1 MSKNEIPE
9 MLLFKLIEAGKAKD
23 FSQISSLL
31 TIQEQRDFGYI
42 MRLRP
47 ESWFSV
53 AENLSKEDV
62 VALIKCL
69 TITEQVYDDWKAGSV
84 SPVIWLFKNLSNREP
99 EFSNTIADWVLANTE
114 NDYLPFGTMNLGAK
128 SLIEFSRFKKLSSE
142 RKSAKRET
150 EVKRQGLAR
159 EHKAQEATHALIGA
173 VKRSDI
179 QAVKALIAKGA
190 DITAKDSE
198 GVSILEHAQ
207 TKGNE
212 KILELLKPIGS
223 GE

>member
-9 MLLFKLIEAGKAKD
+9 MLLFKLIEAGKAND

-31 TIQEQRDFGYI
+31 TIQEQCDFGYI

-69 TITEQVYDDWKAGSV
+69 TIAEQVYDDWKAGSV
-84 SPVIWLFKNLSNREP
+84 SPVIWLFKNLSSREP
-99 EFSNTIADWVLANTE
+99 EFSNNVADWVLANTE

-128 SLIEFSRFKKLSSE
+128 SLVEFAQFKKLASE
-142 RKSAKRET
+142 RKSARHEA
-150 EVKRQGLAR
+150 EAQRQDSAR
-159 EHKAQEATHALIGA
+159 ERKAQEATHALISA
-173 VKRSDI
+173 VKRSDV

-198 GVSILEHAQ
+198 GVSVLEHAQ
-207 TKGNE
+207 IKGNE

>member
-9 MLLFKLIEAGKAKD
+9 MLLRRLIEAGKAND
-23 FSQISSLL
+23 FSQISSVL
-31 TIQEQRDFGYI
+31 TLQEQHDFGYI

-53 AENLSKEDV
+53 AEKLSKEDM

-69 TITEQVYDDWKAGSV
+69 TITESIYDDWKAGSV
-84 SPVIWLFKNLSNREP
+84 SPVIWLFKNLSSREP
-99 EFSNTIADWVLANTE
+99 ELSNNVADWVLANTD

-128 SLIEFSRFKKLSSE
+128 SLIQFSQFKKLSSE
-142 RKSAKRET
+142 RKSARREA
-150 EVKRQGLAR
+150 ESNRQDLAKER
-159 EHKAQEATHALIGA
+159 KAQESTHALIGA
-173 VKRSDI
+173 VKRNDF
-179 QAVKALIAKGA
+179 QAVKALLAKGA

-198 GVSILEHAQ
+198 GLSVLEHAKM
-207 TKGNE
+207 KGNE
-212 KILELLKPIGS
+212 KVLELLKPKGS

>member
-1 MSKNEIPE
+1 MIYVFDGLTSWIGFVQPIHTMSETFFTTSFTGNY
-9 MLLFKLIEAGKAKD
+9 
-23 FSQISSLL
+23 S
-31 TIQEQRDFGYI
+31 
-42 MRLRP
+42 
-47 ESWFSV
+47 
-53 AENLSKEDV
+53 V

-69 TITEQVYDDWKAGSV
+69 TIAEQVYDGWKAGSV
-84 SPVIWLFKNLSNREP
+84 SPVIWLFKNLSSREP
-99 EFSNTIADWVLANTE
+99 EFSNSVADWVLANTE

-128 SLIEFSRFKKLSSE
+128 SLIEFAQFKKLSSE
-142 RKSAKRET
+142 RKSTRRET
-150 EVKRQGLAR
+150 EVKRQDLAR
-159 EHKAQEATHALIGA
+159 ERKAQEATHALFGA
-173 VKRSDI
+173 VKRSYI

-198 GVSILEHAQ
+198 GISVLEHAQ